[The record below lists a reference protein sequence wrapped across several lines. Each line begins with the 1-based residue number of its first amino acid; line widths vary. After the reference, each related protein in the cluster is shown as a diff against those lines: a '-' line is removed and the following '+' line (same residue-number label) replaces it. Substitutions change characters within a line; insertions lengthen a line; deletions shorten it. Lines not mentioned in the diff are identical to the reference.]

1 MKPIQL
7 LFLPFVVLALGK
19 VIYTYKRRGM
29 RTVQFFFW
37 SLVWVGTA
45 LIISFPDITSL
56 LANQLGIGRGAD
68 LIMYATL
75 IVAFYLIFR
84 IHLALDRLER
94 EITEI
99 VRTMALE
106 RPAEPKEP
114 GLGA

>member
-7 LFLPFVVLALGK
+7 LFLPFVVLVLGK

-45 LIISFPDITSL
+45 FIISFPDITSL
-56 LANQLGIGRGAD
+56 LAKQLGIGRGAD
-68 LIMYATL
+68 LIMYVTL
-75 IVAFYLIFR
+75 IVAFYLILR

-94 EITEI
+94 EIREI

-106 RPAEPKEP
+106 RPVEPK
-114 GLGA
+114 